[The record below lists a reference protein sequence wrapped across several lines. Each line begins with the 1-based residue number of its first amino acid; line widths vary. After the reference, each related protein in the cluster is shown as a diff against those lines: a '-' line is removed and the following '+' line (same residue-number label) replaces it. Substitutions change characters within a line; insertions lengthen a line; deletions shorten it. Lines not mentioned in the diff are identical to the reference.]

1 MEWGKNKVI
10 KTDLIQKYG
19 TPNFEWVSREDAEA
33 EIEKARKEGR
43 EEAWR
48 TWPSH
53 VAEHCAK
60 ARAEER
66 ERIRAGYTELRR
78 DYMPQDAAR
87 MAMEEPKPV
96 IEDRVYGHP
105 RTATK
110 PPKIERITNEST
122 SWLAATVISTIN
134 ALIDAEN
141 ARRE

>member
-1 MEWGKNKVI
+1 MRRFCFG
-10 KTDLIQKYG
+10 
-19 TPNFEWVSREDAEA
+19 PNASMQEHYHGAWVMWEDAEE
-33 EIEKARKEGR
+33 EIEKARKEGIVEGR
-43 EEAWR
+43 RYERSAISDEVSA
-48 TWPSH
+48 
-53 VAEHCAK
+53 